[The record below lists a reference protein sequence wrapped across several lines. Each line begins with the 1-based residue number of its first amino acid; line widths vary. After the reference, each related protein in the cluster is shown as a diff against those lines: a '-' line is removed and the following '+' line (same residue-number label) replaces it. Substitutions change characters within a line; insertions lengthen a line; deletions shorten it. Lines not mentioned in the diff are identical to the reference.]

1 MGDSY
6 RTCKS
11 RSMHSKGRIA
21 FSVPDVAFHA
31 ESEASNNNIH
41 TVLVLCGTVRKIQGN
56 QKVY

>member
-1 MGDSY
+1 
-6 RTCKS
+6 
-11 RSMHSKGRIA
+11 MHSKGRIA